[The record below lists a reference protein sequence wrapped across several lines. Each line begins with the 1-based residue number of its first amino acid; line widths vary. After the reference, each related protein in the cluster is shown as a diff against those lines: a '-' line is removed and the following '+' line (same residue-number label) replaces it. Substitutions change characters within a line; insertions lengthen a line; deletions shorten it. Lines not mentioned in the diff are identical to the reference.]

1 MNKMVHQCENTPG
14 EYAEQ
19 CMKYIKNNLHI
30 SYENDLIIDFTAKDG
45 LFIEQVDHLSKMSLM
60 YDKNPSHPDVK
71 KIDFLG
77 LDFDKFN
84 KTFLSGL
91 WFDDIH
97 VIGVPLPDEIEESI
111 DTACK
116 FAYSVSFILPKKKV
130 PYIFPLSYQC
140 IFNTNLNSSTIFQVW
155 IKSDC

>member
-1 MNKMVHQCENTPG
+1 MVENHDTSYKK
-14 EYAEQ
+14 YAEQ
-19 CMKYIKNNLHI
+19 CVKYVKDNLHI
-30 SYENDLIIDFTAKDG
+30 SYDKDLVIDFTAKNG
-45 LFIEQVDHLSKMSLM
+45 LFIDLVTQLSKMSLM